1 MKIEKK
7 IEALQERS
15 DNLLKEINDLCNENK
30 LEEANALYNGE
41 FTKVNK
47 EIITLSNKLLATF

>member
-1 MKIEKK
+1 MTIEKK

-15 DNLLKEINDLCNENK
+15 DNLLKEINNLYNENK
-30 LEEANALYNGE
+30 SEEANALYNGE

-47 EIITLSNKLLATF
+47 EIIKLQNKLLAEF